1 MKQFRDTPY
10 YVDEDG
16 MIYKGVKKISQSKMS
31 RGYLSVSIY
40 HEGLFKT
47 HYVHR
52 IVAECYLE
60 NIQKKPLVN
69 HLDGNKFNNS
79 VKNLEWVTHKEN
91 SQHSVT
97 ILRKEM
103 GERHSRAKVPDHIVL
118 HIKDCKKQNLQL
130 DFDKI
135 ASEYGVGVRHIKNIY
150 NGKKRLFS

>member
-1 MKQFRDTPY
+1 MKQFRNTNY
-10 YVDEDG
+10 YVDKDG
-16 MIYKGVKKISQSKMS
+16 SIHKNGKKISQSKMT

-40 HEGLFKT
+40 HNGVFKT

-52 IVAECYLE
+52 IVAECYLD
-60 NIQKKPLVN
+60 NPKNKPLVN
-69 HLDGNKFNNS
+69 HIDGNKLNNS
-79 VKNLEWVTHKEN
+79 VENLEWVTHKEN

-118 HIKDCKKQNLQL
+118 FIKNCKENNIEP
-130 DFDKI
+130 DFQEI
-135 ASEYGVGVRHIKNIY
+135 ASKYSVGVRHIKNIY